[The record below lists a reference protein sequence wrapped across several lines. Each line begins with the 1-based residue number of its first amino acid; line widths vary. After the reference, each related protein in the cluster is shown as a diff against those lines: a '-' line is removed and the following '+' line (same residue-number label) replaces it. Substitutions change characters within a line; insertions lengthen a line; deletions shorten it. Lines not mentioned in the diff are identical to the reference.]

1 LDSGPLSL
9 TSFGLTV
16 GVQAPTLHRWYRDC
30 LSDYSK
36 DRGASVHKNDIEV
49 HTKRGKVPI
58 DVPIFKDDN
67 FGPSMAIDEKQIG
80 DDMYTI
86 MSNRETTKI
95 AMVCKSMRSDEIRQ
109 VIESHPNVTNTV
121 KSISRDFSRMYAKVG
136 REVFTQ
142 AKHVIDKFH
151 VIFNLNSSLQDFRVF
166 YRQKELTKKREAYN
180 EFKEQEYL
188 RKKEYEFEG
197 KKFTKRQ
204 FRYKT
209 QRLSNGDTHLE
220 LLQRSRG
227 LLFKF
232 KSQWTEK
239 QSKRAMVLFE
249 EFPKLEM
256 AYSLSIQFRNL
267 MDRKNIG
274 GHYLHLDKLLNQW
287 YEDVDDSQISEMLN
301 FKSLIEQNQEGVMN
315 YFIRG
320 ETNAIAETNNS
331 KIQKFIT
338 ANLGVR
344 DKDFFFFRL
353 GLYFA

>member
-1 LDSGPLSL
+1 MSL

-16 GVQAPTLHRWYRDC
+16 GVQAPTLHRWYRDY

-36 DRGASVHKNDIEV
+36 DGGASIHKNDIEV
-49 HTKRGKVPI
+49 KTKNGKTNI
-58 DVPIFKDDN
+58 HVPIFKDEN
-67 FGPSMAIDEKQIG
+67 FGSSMAIDEKQIG
-80 DDMYTI
+80 EDMYTI

-95 AMVCKSMRSDEIRQ
+95 AMICKSMRSDEIRQ
-109 VIESHPNVTNTV
+109 VIESHPNVKFKV

-136 REVFTQ
+136 REVFPQ
-142 AKHVIDKFH
+142 AKQVIDKFH

-180 EFKEQEYL
+180 EFKKQEDI
-188 RKKEYEFEG
+188 RKKEFELEG
-197 KKFTKRQ
+197 KKFTKRK

-209 QRLSNGDTHLE
+209 QKLSNGDTHLE

-232 KSQWTEK
+232 RSQWTEK
-239 QSKRAMVLFE
+239 QSKRAIVLFK
-249 EFPKLEM
+249 EFPKLQT
-256 AYSLSIQFRNL
+256 AYNLSIQFRNI

-274 GHYLHLDKLLNQW
+274 GHYLYLDKLLNQW

-301 FKSLIEQNQEGVMN
+301 FKSLIEQNQDGVMN
-315 YFIRG
+315 YFIKG

-331 KIQKFIT
+331 KIQKFIA